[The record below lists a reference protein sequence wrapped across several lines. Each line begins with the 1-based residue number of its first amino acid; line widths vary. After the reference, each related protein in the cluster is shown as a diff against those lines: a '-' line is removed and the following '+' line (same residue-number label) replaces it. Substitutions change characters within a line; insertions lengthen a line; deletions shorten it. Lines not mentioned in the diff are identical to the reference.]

1 MPPDCV
7 RDQLL
12 TRWEV
17 IGCVYWLKPIKGFEL
32 CSDFLKSQWLSLL
45 SVVECFSAISQ
56 YGISGCHPLFLVP
69 QSVELGTFNPT
80 LSSRPLWNPITA
92 RKSSTNSTTSTST
105 GRLLVSCVHFL
116 AEEGGWVIN
125 PSIFLNHLSMNGQ
138 ILRQISYISNVLYLK
153 LVLESIDIVDIGWRS
168 AWWSLWNDKNRYYT
182 DRIIVIMSYVYNSN
196 QILWEQIFKL
206 TLRVVTRTT

>member
-1 MPPDCV
+1 MVVSPECRWVFQCDISIRYFRLPSIVPGTSVCRTWNFQPHLEFQATLEPDYRQKV
-7 RDQLL
+7 
-12 TRWEV
+12 
-17 IGCVYWLKPIKGFEL
+17 VYELHHIYFYWTVTGKL
-32 CSDFLKSQWLSLL
+32 CS
-45 SVVECFSAISQ
+45 
-56 YGISGCHPLFLVP
+56 LF
-69 QSVELGTFNPT
+69 
-80 LSSRPLWNPITA
+80 
-92 RKSSTNSTTSTST
+92 
-105 GRLLVSCVHFL
+105 
-116 AEEGGWVIN
+116 GGGGGGVIN